1 MPNHD
6 EELKKQMLKEYESVP
21 TDEFV
26 RRFIEV
32 MTPAPLTCPSSD
44 PITKVDLDSM
54 GDYPNIGFR
63 DE

>member
-1 MPNHD
+1 
-6 EELKKQMLKEYESVP
+6 MLKEYESVP